1 LTEANKLQSMPLTEW
16 SATIHTS
23 VNAQQSK
30 GQSRVER
37 VPSTDN
43 TPSASVTEA
52 AILAHQ
58 AHVAY
63 FN

>member
-1 LTEANKLQSMPLTEW
+1 MQ
-16 SATIHTS
+16 TIHTS
-23 VNAQQSK
+23 VSVQQSK